1 MLTGDRVDNITGI
14 PGIGDIKADRILM
27 GVPKEP
33 AELWMA
39 VLDAY
44 EKYYENPELARMK
57 ALESARLVYLLRHE
71 DDVWNPPE
79 LEENTESTEA
89 TTSTS

>member
-1 MLTGDRVDNITGI
+1 
-14 PGIGDIKADRILM
+14 M

-33 AELWMA
+33 AGLWMA

-44 EKYYENPELARMK
+44 EKYYEHPELARMK
-57 ALESARLVYLLRHE
+57 AIESARLVYLLRHE

-79 LEENTESTEA
+79 LEEDMQSMEE
-89 TTSTS
+89 TTSTKTDTESLSAS